1 MHVFTKHL
9 ASAVLAIGLAVIA
22 VPSLAQAAPPEGLI
36 QPVQYYR
43 HGYYRRGYYPHRFY
57 GGGYYHRPY
66 FRHGPG
72 FYRRGYYGRGY
83 RY

>member
-1 MHVFTKHL
+1 MHAFTRHL
-9 ASAVLAIGLAVIA
+9 ASAVLAVGLAFAA
-22 VPSLAQAAPPEGLI
+22 VPSAAQATPVDGLI

-43 HGYYRRGYYPHRFY
+43 YGYYRRGYYPHRFY
-57 GGGYYHRPY
+57 GGYYHRPY

-72 FYRRGYYGRGY
+72 FYRRGSSGRGY